1 MATVKEKELSKQIE
15 SFNHQNITL
24 TITGLFNQITRL
36 QLAEC
41 SYHSKDGKLK
51 ISDNISSFEID
62 LSFVHS
68 IEINSEWNSLVFYLD
83 NSIELTIAK

>member
-1 MATVKEKELSKQIE
+1 MAIVKEKELSKHIE
-15 SFNHQNITL
+15 SFNHKNITI
-24 TITGLFNQITRL
+24 TITGVFSQISRL

-41 SYHSKDGKLK
+41 NYHSKDGKLK

-68 IEINSEWNSLVFYLD
+68 IEINSELNSLAFYLD
-83 NSIELTIAK
+83 NNIELTIAK